1 MPSVGIKVVTH
12 VEGEKNSISG
22 DTSSPLPQLP
32 DTVACC
38 EAANVTDR
46 GCVDLMCDPLSLPA
60 VEMGDMVKCAPF
72 GRQMFTC
79 LADARDHRPCC
90 AQRGIPATCLDLCSG
105 DVSPHVS
112 RYDFRY
118 LGCFQYMHDMSSC
131 LLEGYNVLPSS
142 PTHLRFSNLHHNFVI
157 LHWDPPARHSETV
170 TSYELVVLS
179 PRIFT
184 FNLQSDLLTNLR
196 SRLHAVLSKTERR
209 SVMFLAVSSLPVT
222 RTWATSSRV
231 TRKVPPTCSH
241 PTRPRG

>member
-1 MPSVGIKVVTH
+1 
-12 VEGEKNSISG
+12 
-22 DTSSPLPQLP
+22 
-32 DTVACC
+32 
-38 EAANVTDR
+38 
-46 GCVDLMCDPLSLPA
+46 
-60 VEMGDMVKCAPF
+60 MVKCAPF

-131 LLEGYNVLPSS
+131 LLEGYNVLPST
-142 PTHLRFSNLHHNFVI
+142 PTHRRFSNLHHIFDV

-231 TRKVPPTCSH
+231 TRKVPPTYSH

>member
-1 MPSVGIKVVTH
+1 
-12 VEGEKNSISG
+12 
-22 DTSSPLPQLP
+22 
-32 DTVACC
+32 
-38 EAANVTDR
+38 
-46 GCVDLMCDPLSLPA
+46 
-60 VEMGDMVKCAPF
+60 MVKCAPF
-72 GRQMFTC
+72 GREMFTC
-79 LADARDHRPCC
+79 LADAHDHRPCC

-112 RYDFRY
+112 R
-118 LGCFQYMHDMSSC
+118 C
-131 LLEGYNVLPSS
+131 NVLPSS
-142 PTHLRFSNLHHNFVI
+142 PTQLRFSNLHHIFDV